1 MSTTLRLGT
10 RGSTLAMRQAA
21 AVKERLENRR
31 FDVELVEV
39 ETTGDQITDEAIH
52 ELGKTG
58 AFVRALDEE
67 VLDGDCDAAVHSM
80 KDMPTEMP
88 EDLIVAGVPER
99 AAPRDVL
106 VTREGTS
113 LMGLPEGATVGTSS
127 LRRGAQLLA
136 ERPDLDVQPLRGNV
150 DTRVEKLLAPPLV
163 REHERRVEAEAD
175 EEVESFA
182 AYDETDGD
190 DEADDQSRSTDYAK
204 YNKPDDADDD
214 ETGPGTD
221 GDGGDSD
228 DGDGDADDDSEFDRT
243 VEEWFEDLSEL
254 ERRALERDPDVEYD
268 AIVLAEAGL
277 ERAGLLHHVEHTQ
290 LRPDQFVPAPGQGT
304 LAVTARDG
312 DLADDIRSALDHA
325 PTRVEATA
333 ERTVLEE
340 LGGGCV
346 APVGI
351 YAVLQGSVVRTSV
364 RVLDREG
371 DEEVRETR
379 ELPVERHP
387 HAAREFAS
395 DLADDGA
402 AEIIAQARRRTDEES
417 GAGGASPDTPDAIEG
432 GDGGEDDEDDA
443 TGGTDA

>member
-10 RGSTLAMRQAA
+10 RGSALAMRQAA
-21 AVKERLENRR
+21 FVKDRLEDRR

-58 AFVRALDEE
+58 AFVRALDDE
-67 VLDGDCDAAVHSM
+67 VLEGDCDAAVHSM

-88 EDLIVAGVPER
+88 DEMVVAGVPER

-106 VTREGTS
+106 VTRDGTS
-113 LMGLPEGATVGTSS
+113 LSGLPEGATVGTSS

-150 DTRVEKLLAPPLV
+150 DTRIEKLLAPPLV
-163 REHERRVEAEAD
+163 REHERRVEAEVD
-175 EEVESFA
+175 EESESFA
-182 AYDETDGD
+182 AYDE
-190 DEADDQSRSTDYAK
+190 ADDDGEDQPRTTDYAK
-204 YNKPDDADDD
+204 YNTP
-214 ETGPGTD
+214 
-221 GDGGDSD
+221 
-228 DGDGDADDDSEFDRT
+228 GDADDESEAGADSDEDSDDEDEDEDSEFDRT

-277 ERAGLLHHVEHTQ
+277 ERAGLLHHVEHQQ
-290 LRPDQFVPAPGQGT
+290 LGPDRFVPAPGQGT

-351 YAVLQGSVVRTSV
+351 YAVLQGSVVRTTV
-364 RVLDREG
+364 RVLDRDG
-371 DEEVRETR
+371 NEEVSETR
-379 ELPVERHP
+379 ELPVDRHP
-387 HAAREFAS
+387 QAAREFAA

-402 AEIIAQARRRTDEES
+402 ADLIEQARRRSGEDS
-417 GAGGASPDTPDAIEG
+417 GAASASPDTPDAIDGENG
-432 GDGGEDDEDDA
+432 ADGQNDTDGGNDA
-443 TGGTDA
+443 

>member
-10 RGSTLAMRQAA
+10 RGSALALRQAA
-21 AVKERLENRR
+21 TIKERLENRR

-88 EDLIVAGVPER
+88 EDMIVAGVPER

-106 VTREGTS
+106 VTRDGAS
-113 LMGLPEGATVGTSS
+113 LDGLPEGATVGTSS

-136 ERPDLDVQPLRGNV
+136 EREDLDVQPLRGNV
-150 DTRVEKLLAPPLV
+150 DTRIQKLLAPPLLA
-163 REHERRVEAEAD
+163 EHERRVVAEAD
-175 EEVESFA
+175 EEVEDLA
-182 AYDETDGD
+182 EY
-190 DEADDQSRSTDYAK
+190 K
-204 YNKPDDADDD
+204 HLDDD
-214 ETGPGTD
+214 E
-221 GDGGDSD
+221 D
-228 DGDGDADDDSEFDRT
+228 DDEDDEDDDSEYDRT
-243 VEEWFEDLSEL
+243 VEEWFEDLTEL
-254 ERRALERDPDVEYD
+254 QRRALERDPDTEYD

-277 ERAGLLHHVEHTQ
+277 ERAGLLHHVEHRQ
-290 LRPDQFVPAPGQGT
+290 LRPDRFVPAPSQGT

-312 DLADDIRSALDHA
+312 ELAEDLRSVLDHQ
-325 PTRVEATA
+325 PTRVEATV
-333 ERTVLEE
+333 ERTVLKE

-351 YAVLQGSVVRTSV
+351 YAVLQGSVVRTAV

-371 DEEVRETR
+371 EEEVRETR
-379 ELPVERHP
+379 ELPVQRHAQ
-387 HAAREFAS
+387 AAREFAA
-395 DLADDGA
+395 DLADAGA
-402 AEIIAQARRRTDEES
+402 ADLIEAARRTAGEES
-417 GAGGASPDTPDAIEG
+417 GAASASPDTPDDG
-432 GDGGEDDEDDA
+432 GDSDGDGDDA
-443 TGGTDA
+443 GGQE

>member
-10 RGSTLAMRQAA
+10 RGSALALRQAA
-21 AVKERLENRR
+21 TIKERLENRR

-88 EDLIVAGVPER
+88 DEMVVAGVPER

-106 VTREGTS
+106 VTRDGAS
-113 LMGLPEGATVGTSS
+113 LSGLPEGATVGTSS

-136 ERPDLDVQPLRGNV
+136 EREDLDVQPLRGNV
-150 DTRVEKLLAPPLV
+150 DTRIQKLLAPPLL
-163 REHERRVEAEAD
+163 REHERRVVAEAD
-175 EEVESFA
+175 EEVEDLA
-182 AYDETDGD
+182 EYK
-190 DEADDQSRSTDYAK
+190 QL
-204 YNKPDDADDD
+204 DDADDD
-214 ETGPGTD
+214 NE
-221 GDGGDSD
+221 D
-228 DGDGDADDDSEFDRT
+228 DDEDDSEFDRT
-243 VEEWFEDLSEL
+243 VDEWFEDLTEL
-254 ERRALERDPDVEYD
+254 QRRALERDPDVAYD

-277 ERAGLLHHVEHTQ
+277 ERAGLLHHVEHQQ
-290 LRPDQFVPAPGQGT
+290 LSPDRFVPAPSQGT

-312 DLADDIRSALDHA
+312 ELAEDLRSVLDHP
-325 PTRVEATA
+325 PTRVEATV
-333 ERTVLEE
+333 ERTILGE

-351 YAVLQGSVVRTSV
+351 YAVLQGSVVRASV

-379 ELPVERHP
+379 ELPVQSHVD
-387 HAAREFAS
+387 AAREFAA
-395 DLADDGA
+395 DLADAGA
-402 AEIIAQARRRTDEES
+402 ADLIEQARRRSGEDS
-417 GAGGASPDTPDAIEG
+417 GAASASPDTPD
-432 GDGGEDDEDDA
+432 GDGDGPTADDGDDA
-443 TGGTDA
+443 SAGGEE

>member
-10 RGSTLAMRQAA
+10 RGSALALRQAA
-21 AVKERLENRR
+21 TIKERLENRR

-106 VTREGTS
+106 VTRNGAS
-113 LMGLPEGATVGTSS
+113 LSGLPEGATVGTSS

-136 ERPDLDVQPLRGNV
+136 EREDLDVQPLRGNV
-150 DTRVEKLLAPPLV
+150 DTRIQKLLAPPLLA
-163 REHERRVEAEAD
+163 EHERRVVAEAD
-175 EEVESFA
+175 EEVEDLAEYKHLSDA
-182 AYDETDGD
+182 DEGNEGDGD
-190 DEADDQSRSTDYAK
+190 DGDEADD
-204 YNKPDDADDD
+204 DA
-214 ETGPGTD
+214 
-221 GDGGDSD
+221 
-228 DGDGDADDDSEFDRT
+228 EFDRT
-243 VEEWFEDLSEL
+243 VDEWFEDLTEL
-254 ERRALERDPDVEYD
+254 QRRALERDPDVEYD

-277 ERAGLLHHVEHTQ
+277 ERAGLLHHVEHRQ
-290 LRPDQFVPAPGQGT
+290 LGPDGFVPAPGQGT

-312 DLADDIRSALDHA
+312 ELAEDLRSVLDHP
-325 PTRVEATA
+325 PTRVEATV
-333 ERTVLEE
+333 ERTILGE

-351 YAVLQGSVVRTSV
+351 YAVLQGSVVRASV

-371 DEEVRETR
+371 DEEVREAR
-379 ELPVERHP
+379 ELPVQNHAE
-387 HAAREFAS
+387 AAREFAA
-395 DLADDGA
+395 DLADAGA
-402 AEIIAQARRRTDEES
+402 ADLIEQARRRTGEDS
-417 GAGGASPDTPDAIEG
+417 GAASASPDTPDDGA
-432 GDGGEDDEDDA
+432 GDGK
-443 TGGTDA
+443 

>member
-10 RGSTLAMRQAA
+10 RGSALALRQAA
-21 AVKERLENRR
+21 TIKERLENRR

-88 EDLIVAGVPER
+88 EDMVVAGVPER

-106 VTREGTS
+106 VTRDGAS
-113 LMGLPEGATVGTSS
+113 LSGLPEGATVGTSS

-136 ERPDLDVQPLRGNV
+136 ERGDLDVQPLRGNV
-150 DTRVEKLLAPPLV
+150 DTRIQKLLAPPLLA
-163 REHERRVEAEAD
+163 EHERRVVAEAD
-175 EEVESFA
+175 EEIEEMA
-182 AYDETDGD
+182 EYK
-190 DEADDQSRSTDYAK
+190 QL
-204 YNKPDDADDD
+204 
-214 ETGPGTD
+214 
-221 GDGGDSD
+221 D
-228 DGDGDADDDSEFDRT
+228 DGDEDEEDDEDDSEYDRT
-243 VEEWFEDLSEL
+243 VEEWFEDLTEL
-254 ERRALERDPDVEYD
+254 QRRALEQDPDVEYD

-277 ERAGLLHHVEHTQ
+277 ERAGLLHHVEHRQ
-290 LRPDQFVPAPGQGT
+290 LGPGTFVPAPGQGT

-312 DLADDIRSALDHA
+312 ELAEDLRSVLDHS
-325 PTRVEATA
+325 PTRVEATV
-333 ERTVLEE
+333 ERTILGE

-351 YAVLQGSVVRTSV
+351 YAVLQGSVVRASV

-379 ELPVERHP
+379 ELPVQNHAE
-387 HAAREFAS
+387 AAREFAA
-395 DLADDGA
+395 DLADAGA
-402 AEIIAQARRRTDEES
+402 ADLIEQARREAGEDS
-417 GAGGASPDTPDAIEG
+417 GAASASPDTPDEDGGAAVG
-432 GDGGEDDEDDA
+432 GDGGGDDA
-443 TGGTDA
+443 DAGGEE

>member
-1 MSTTLRLGT
+1 MSTTVRLGT
-10 RGSTLAMRQAA
+10 RGSDLALRQAA
-21 AVKERLENRR
+21 TIKERLENRR

-88 EDLIVAGVPER
+88 GDLVVAGVPER

-106 VTREGTS
+106 VTRDGSS

-136 ERPDLDVQPLRGNV
+136 EREDLDIQPLRGNV
-150 DTRVEKLLAPPLV
+150 DTRIEKLLAPPLV
-163 REHERRVEAEAD
+163 AEHERRVADEAD
-175 EEVESFA
+175 EDLERFA
-182 AYDETDGD
+182 E
-190 DEADDQSRSTDYAK
+190 
-204 YNKPDDADDD
+204 YNVPDDADDSD
-214 ETGPGTD
+214 E
-221 GDGGDSD
+221 D
-228 DGDGDADDDSEFDRT
+228 DDEDDSEYDRT
-243 VEEWFEDLSEL
+243 VEEWFDDLSEL
-254 ERRALERDPDVEYD
+254 ERRALEQDPDVAYD

-277 ERAGLLHHVEHTQ
+277 ERAGLLHHVEHQQ
-290 LRPDQFVPAPGQGT
+290 LSPDRFVPAPGQGT
-304 LAVTARDG
+304 LAVTARDDEFAE
-312 DLADDIRSALDHA
+312 DLRSVLDHA
-325 PTRVEATA
+325 PTRVEATV

-351 YAVLQGSVVRTSV
+351 FAVLQGSVVRTSV

-371 DEEVRETR
+371 EEEVRETR
-379 ELPVERHP
+379 ELPVDRHP
-387 HAAREFAS
+387 QAAREFAA
-395 DLADDGA
+395 DLADAGA
-402 AEIIAQARRRTDEES
+402 ADLIERARRRTDEAS
-417 GAGGASPDTPDAIEG
+417 GTGGASPESPV
-432 GDGGEDDEDDA
+432 DDERGA
-443 TGGTDA
+443 GE

>member
-10 RGSTLAMRQAA
+10 RGSALALRQAA
-21 AVKERLENRR
+21 TIKERLENRR

-88 EDLIVAGVPER
+88 EDMIVAGVPER

-106 VTREGTS
+106 VTRDGAS
-113 LMGLPEGATVGTSS
+113 LSGLPEGATVGTSS

-136 ERPDLDVQPLRGNV
+136 EREDLDVQPLRGNV
-150 DTRVEKLLAPPLV
+150 DTRIQKLLAPPLLA
-163 REHERRVEAEAD
+163 EHERRVVAEAD
-175 EEVESFA
+175 EEVDDMAE
-182 AYDETDGD
+182 YKQLDDGEDGD
-190 DEADDQSRSTDYAK
+190 D
-204 YNKPDDADDD
+204 DD
-214 ETGPGTD
+214 E
-221 GDGGDSD
+221 
-228 DGDGDADDDSEFDRT
+228 DDDSEYDRT
-243 VEEWFEDLSEL
+243 VEEWFEDLTEL
-254 ERRALERDPDVEYD
+254 QRRALERDPDVEYD

-277 ERAGLLHHVEHTQ
+277 ERAGLLHHVEHQQ
-290 LRPDQFVPAPGQGT
+290 LAPDRFVPAPSQGT

-312 DLADDIRSALDHA
+312 ELAEDLRSVLDHS
-325 PTRVEATA
+325 PTRVEATV
-333 ERTVLEE
+333 ERTVLGE

-351 YAVLQGSVVRTSV
+351 YAVLQGSVVRTAV

-379 ELPVERHP
+379 ELPVQQHAQ
-387 HAAREFAS
+387 AAREFAA

-402 AEIIAQARRRTDEES
+402 ADIVDRARREAGEES
-417 GAGGASPDTPDAIEG
+417 GAASASPEAPVGDDGRAPDGAG
-432 GDGGEDDEDDA
+432 GGE
-443 TGGTDA
+443 

>member
-80 KDMPTEMP
+80 KDVPTEMP

-163 REHERRVEAEAD
+163 REHERRVEAEVD
-175 EEVESFA
+175 EEAESFA
-182 AYDETDGD
+182 VYDEADGGD
-190 DEADDQSRSTDYAK
+190 ADDQSRTTDYAK

-214 ETGPGTD
+214 EAGTGAD
-221 GDGGDSD
+221 GNANDDGDSD
-228 DGDGDADDDSEFDRT
+228 EADDDSEYDRT

-304 LAVTARDG
+304 LAVTARDD

-346 APVGI
+346 APIGI

-379 ELPVERHP
+379 ELPVDRHP
-387 HAAREFAS
+387 GAARAFAA
-395 DLADDGA
+395 DLASAGA
-402 AEIIAQARRRTDEES
+402 ADIIERARRRTDEES
-417 GAGGASPDTPDAIEG
+417 GAGGASPDTPDAIEDG
-432 GDGGEDDEDDA
+432 DDGDGGAAGGSDA
-443 TGGTDA
+443 

>member
-10 RGSTLAMRQAA
+10 RGSALALRQAA
-21 AVKERLENRR
+21 TIKERLENRR

-88 EDLIVAGVPER
+88 EDMIVAGVPER

-106 VTREGTS
+106 VTRNGAS
-113 LMGLPEGATVGTSS
+113 LSGLPEGATVGTSS
-127 LRRGAQLLA
+127 LRRGAQLLG
-136 ERPDLDVQPLRGNV
+136 ERGDLDVQPLRGNV
-150 DTRVEKLLAPPLV
+150 DTRIQKLLAPPLLA
-163 REHERRVEAEAD
+163 EHERRVVAEAD
-175 EEVESFA
+175 EDVEEMA
-182 AYDETDGD
+182 EYK
-190 DEADDQSRSTDYAK
+190 QL
-204 YNKPDDADDD
+204 
-214 ETGPGTD
+214 
-221 GDGGDSD
+221 D
-228 DGDGDADDDSEFDRT
+228 DGDEGDEEEDEDDSEYDRT
-243 VEEWFEDLSEL
+243 VEEWFEDLTEL
-254 ERRALERDPDVEYD
+254 QRRALERDPDVEYD

-277 ERAGLLHHVEHTQ
+277 ERAGLLHHVEHQQ
-290 LRPDQFVPAPGQGT
+290 LAPDRFVPAPSQGT

-312 DLADDIRSALDHA
+312 DLAEDLRSVLDHS
-325 PTRVEATA
+325 PTRVEATV
-333 ERTVLEE
+333 ERTVLGE

-351 YAVLQGSVVRTSV
+351 YAVLQGSVVRTAV

-379 ELPVERHP
+379 ELPVQQHAR
-387 HAAREFAS
+387 AAREFAA
-395 DLADDGA
+395 DLADAGA
-402 AEIIAQARRRTDEES
+402 ADIIERARRDAGEES
-417 GAGGASPDTPDAIEG
+417 GAASASPEAPDDST
-432 GDGGEDDEDDA
+432 GDEA
-443 TGGTDA
+443 